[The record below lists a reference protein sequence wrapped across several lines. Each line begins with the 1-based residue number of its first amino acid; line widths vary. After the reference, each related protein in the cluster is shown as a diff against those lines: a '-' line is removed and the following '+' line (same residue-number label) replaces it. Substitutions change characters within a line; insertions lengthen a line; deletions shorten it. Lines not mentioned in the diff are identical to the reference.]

1 MMSWIRR
8 LNEYGISNRVIL
20 LLFGLSLFAM
30 AAQIVGLGIF
40 LPIFEYIFQSG
51 PTDSVNESQSPLL
64 NYINLFINA
73 VGLKASLE
81 SLLVS
86 AFLFYLISQIA
97 IFTIAYINAYYLG
110 KIIKTM
116 RDRFIRYY
124 LDADSE
130 YYDQVKIGD
139 FINISTSE
147 LEWAAVG
154 VIAPIKLMVSVVSAV
169 GSIVILLMLSYE
181 LTFYI
186 SLIIILILPY
196 PLSLISKTTKVGK
209 LNTEFNSSLVSFL
222 LDRLRSPRLVRL
234 SGTRISEVNEYS
246 LITENQR
253 VLTLKLHLLKE
264 KVGLIFEP
272 AIIFASLIVLYIALT
287 FLGMSSSSILLFM
300 VITVRLVPIL
310 RAILVQKQSIN
321 RTKGPIDSIDSLLK
335 EMKLKTESDFNY
347 KPINESIEK
356 FQYVENIK
364 LHDVSYFY
372 SNSSENAISKISLF
386 FNKQT
391 INAIIGP
398 SGSGKST
405 LIDIISTYRR
415 PSLGKV
421 LFNDLEYNGSEIN
434 NLIAYVPQQ
443 PQIFDGKI
451 SDHISYGKKGKLL
464 KDIESASIL
473 SGIHQ
478 FIVSLED
485 GYESILNNNGDNL
498 SGGQR
503 YRLDMARA
511 LLSEAPILILD
522 EPTSALDY
530 KNKSN
535 FIITLNQI
543 RKKTNKIIIV
553 ITHDFSIMSIFDSIV
568 LLDKGEMM
576 AQLNHSEL
584 VAKNAWYREGTKNI
598 KEVGLDD

>member
-1 MMSWIRR
+1 MIWIKR
-8 LNEYGISNRVIL
+8 LNEYGVSNWVII

-30 AAQIVGLGIF
+30 LAQMIGLGIF

-51 PTDSVNESQSPLL
+51 SSDSVNESQSLLL
-64 NYINLFINA
+64 NYINSFINA
-73 VGLKASLE
+73 VGLKTSLE

-97 IFTIAYINAYYLG
+97 IFIIAYVNAYYLG
-110 KIIKTM
+110 KIIKIV

-124 LDADSE
+124 LDSDSE

-154 VIAPIKLMVSVVSAV
+154 VIAPIKLMVSIVSAM
-169 GSIVILLMLSYE
+169 GSIIILLMLSYE
-181 LTFYI
+181 LTLYI
-186 SLIIILILPY
+186 GLIIMIILPY
-196 PLSLISKTTKVGK
+196 PVSLIAKTTKVGK

-234 SGTRISEVNEYS
+234 SGTRDSEVKEYS
-246 LITENQR
+246 QITEKQR
-253 VLTLKLHLLKE
+253 ALTLKLHLLKE
-264 KVGLIFEP
+264 KVGLSFEP
-272 AIIFASLIVLYIALT
+272 AIIFAALIVLYIAMT
-287 FLGMSSSSILLFM
+287 FLGMSSSSIILFM
-300 VITVRLVPIL
+300 IITVRLVPIL

-335 EMKLKTESDFNY
+335 EMKQKTKKDFHSKQVNT
-347 KPINESIEK
+347 NLDK
-356 FQYVENIK
+356 FKYIENIK

-372 SNSSENAISKISLF
+372 SDTSESAISKISLL

-405 LIDIISTYRR
+405 LIDIISTYRK

-434 NLIAYVPQQ
+434 NLISYVPQQ

-451 SDHISYGKKGKLL
+451 IDHISYGKEGKLL

-478 FIVSLED
+478 FIISLER
-485 GYESILNNNGDNL
+485 GYETSLNNNGDNL

-511 LLSEAPILILD
+511 LYSQSPILILD

-530 KNKSN
+530 ENKRN
-535 FIITLNQI
+535 FLSTLNQI
-543 RKKTNKIIIV
+543 RKETKKIIIV

-568 LLDKGEMM
+568 LLDKGEMIS
-576 AQLNHSEL
+576 QSGHSEL
-584 VAKNAWYREGTKNI
+584 LGKSLWYKEGTKTN
-598 KEVGLDD
+598 KEVFFDK

>member
-1 MMSWIRR
+1 MIWIRR
-8 LNEYGISNRVIL
+8 LNEYGVSNRVIL

-30 AAQIVGLGIF
+30 AAHIVGLGIF

-51 PTDSVNESQSPLL
+51 LTQSVDESPSILL
-64 NYINLFINA
+64 NFINIIINTI
-73 VGLKASLE
+73 GLKASLE
-81 SLLVS
+81 SLLIS
-86 AFLFYLISQIA
+86 AFLFYLVSQIA
-97 IFTIAYINAYYLG
+97 IFVIAYINAYYLG
-110 KIIKTM
+110 KIIKTV
-116 RDRFIRYY
+116 RDRFIQHY

-130 YYDQVKIGD
+130 YYDRVKIGD

-154 VIAPIKLMVSVVSAV
+154 VIAPIKLMVSIVSAI
-169 GSIVILLMLSYE
+169 GSIIVLLLLSYE

-186 SLIIILILPY
+186 SIIVIIILPY

-209 LNTEFNSSLVSFL
+209 QNTEFNSSLVSFL

-234 SGTRISEVNEYS
+234 SGTRNSEVKEYS
-246 LITENQR
+246 LITEKQR
-253 VLTLKLHLLKE
+253 GLTLKLHLLKE
-264 KVGLIFEP
+264 KVGLTFEP
-272 AIIFASLIVLYIALT
+272 AFIFAALIVLYVALT
-287 FLGMSSSSILLFM
+287 FLGMQSSSIILFM

-310 RAILVQKQSIN
+310 RGILVQKQSIN
-321 RTKGPIDSIDSLLK
+321 RTKGPIESIDSLLK
-335 EMKLKTESDFNY
+335 EMKLKSQKDIIPNQKNEHLIELNY
-347 KPINESIEK
+347 I
-356 FQYVENIK
+356 ENIK
-364 LHDVSYFY
+364 LHNVSYSY
-372 SNSSENAISKISLF
+372 SSEGLSALSNISLG
-386 FNKQT
+386 FNKGT

-451 SDHISYGKKGKLL
+451 IDHISYGKKGKLL

-478 FIVSLED
+478 FIVSLVD

-568 LLDKGEMM
+568 LLEEGEMI
-576 AQLNHSEL
+576 AQSNHSEL
-584 VAKNAWYREGTKNI
+584 VVKSPWYREGTKNI
-598 KEVGLDD
+598 KEVSLDN

>member
-1 MMSWIRR
+1 MIWIRR
-8 LNEYGISNRVIL
+8 LNEYGVSNRVIL

-51 PTDSVNESQSPLL
+51 LTQSVDESPSILL
-64 NYINLFINA
+64 NFINIIINTI
-73 VGLKASLE
+73 GLKASLE
-81 SLLVS
+81 SLLIS
-86 AFLFYLISQIA
+86 AFLFYLVSQIA
-97 IFTIAYINAYYLG
+97 IFVIAYINAYYLG
-110 KIIKTM
+110 KIIKTV
-116 RDRFIRYY
+116 RDRFIQHY

-130 YYDQVKIGD
+130 YYDRVKIGD

-154 VIAPIKLMVSVVSAV
+154 VIAPIKLMVSIVSAI
-169 GSIVILLMLSYE
+169 GSIIVLLLLSYE

-186 SLIIILILPY
+186 SIIVIIILPY

-209 LNTEFNSSLVSFL
+209 QNTEFNSSLVSFL

-234 SGTRISEVNEYS
+234 SGTRNSEVKEYS
-246 LITENQR
+246 LITEKQR
-253 VLTLKLHLLKE
+253 GLTLKLHLLKE
-264 KVGLIFEP
+264 KVGLTFEP
-272 AIIFASLIVLYIALT
+272 AIIFAALIVLYVALT
-287 FLGMSSSSILLFM
+287 FLGMQSSSIILFM

-310 RAILVQKQSIN
+310 RGILVQKQSIN
-321 RTKGPIDSIDSLLK
+321 RTKGPIESIDSLLK
-335 EMKLKTESDFNY
+335 EMKLKSQKDIIPNQKNEHLIELNY
-347 KPINESIEK
+347 I
-356 FQYVENIK
+356 ENIK
-364 LHDVSYFY
+364 LHNVSYSY
-372 SNSSENAISKISLF
+372 SSEGLSALSNISLG
-386 FNKQT
+386 FNKGT

-451 SDHISYGKKGKLL
+451 IDHISYGKKGKLL

-478 FIVSLED
+478 FIVSLVD
-485 GYESILNNNGDNL
+485 GYESILNNNGC
-498 SGGQR
+498 
-503 YRLDMARA
+503 
-511 LLSEAPILILD
+511 LLYTSDAAD
-522 EPTSALDY
+522 E
-530 KNKSN
+530 
-535 FIITLNQI
+535 
-543 RKKTNKIIIV
+543 
-553 ITHDFSIMSIFDSIV
+553 
-568 LLDKGEMM
+568 
-576 AQLNHSEL
+576 
-584 VAKNAWYREGTKNI
+584 
-598 KEVGLDD
+598 

>member
-1 MMSWIRR
+1 MIWIKR
-8 LNEYGISNRVIL
+8 LNEYGVSNWVII

-30 AAQIVGLGIF
+30 LAQMIGLGIF

-51 PTDSVNESQSPLL
+51 SSDSVNESQSLLL
-64 NYINLFINA
+64 NYINSFINA
-73 VGLKASLE
+73 VGLKTSLE

-97 IFTIAYINAYYLG
+97 IFIIAYVNAYYLG
-110 KIIKTM
+110 KIIKTV

-154 VIAPIKLMVSVVSAV
+154 VIAPIKLMVSIVSAI
-169 GSIVILLMLSYE
+169 GSIIILLMLSYE
-181 LTFYI
+181 LTLYI
-186 SLIIILILPY
+186 GLIIMIILPY
-196 PLSLISKTTKVGK
+196 PLSLIAKTTKVGK

-234 SGTRISEVNEYS
+234 SGTRDSEVKEYS
-246 LITENQR
+246 EITEKQR
-253 VLTLKLHLLKE
+253 TLTLKLHLLKE
-264 KVGLIFEP
+264 KVGLTFEP
-272 AIIFASLIVLYIALT
+272 AIIFAALIVLYIAMN

-335 EMKLKTESDFNY
+335 EMKQKTKKDFYSKQVN
-347 KPINESIEK
+347 KSPDK
-356 FQYVENIK
+356 FKYIENIK
-364 LHDVSYFY
+364 LNDVSYFY
-372 SNSSENAISKISLF
+372 SDTSESAISKISLL

-405 LIDIISTYRR
+405 LIDIISTYRK

-421 LFNDLEYNGSEIN
+421 LFNDLEYKGSEIN
-434 NLIAYVPQQ
+434 NLISYVPQQ

-451 SDHISYGKKGKLL
+451 IDHISYGKEGKLL

-478 FIVSLED
+478 FIISLES
-485 GYESILNNNGDNL
+485 GYETTLNNNGDNL

-511 LLSEAPILILD
+511 LYSQSPILILD

-530 KNKSN
+530 ENKRN
-535 FIITLNQI
+535 FLSTLNQI
-543 RKKTNKIIIV
+543 RKETKKIIIV

-568 LLDKGEMM
+568 LLDKGEMIS
-576 AQLNHSEL
+576 QSGHSEL
-584 VAKNAWYREGTKNI
+584 LGKSSWYKEGTKNN
-598 KEVGLDD
+598 KEVFFDK

>member
-1 MMSWIRR
+1 MIWIRR
-8 LNEYGISNRVIL
+8 LNEYGVSNGVIL

-51 PTDSVNESQSPLL
+51 LTQSVDESQSILL
-64 NYINLFINA
+64 NFINIIINTI
-73 VGLKASLE
+73 GLKTSLE
-81 SLLVS
+81 SLLIS
-86 AFLFYLISQIA
+86 AFLFYLVSQVA
-97 IFTIAYINAYYLG
+97 VFVIAYINAYYLG
-110 KIIKTM
+110 KIIKTV
-116 RDRFIRYY
+116 RDRFIQYY

-130 YYDQVKIGD
+130 YYDRVKIGD

-147 LEWAAVG
+147 LEWAAIG
-154 VIAPIKLMVSVVSAV
+154 VIAPIKLMVSIVSAF
-169 GSIVILLMLSYE
+169 GSIIVLLLLSYE

-186 SLIIILILPY
+186 SIIVIIILPY

-209 LNTEFNSSLVSFL
+209 QNTEFNSSLVSFL

-234 SGTRISEVNEYS
+234 SGTRNSEVKEYS
-246 LITENQR
+246 LITEKQR
-253 VLTLKLHLLKE
+253 GLTLKLHLLKE
-264 KVGLIFEP
+264 KVGLTFEP
-272 AIIFASLIVLYIALT
+272 AIIFAALIVLYVALT
-287 FLGMSSSSILLFM
+287 FLGMQSSSIILFM

-321 RTKGPIDSIDSLLK
+321 RTRGPIESIDSLLK
-335 EMKLKTESDFNY
+335 EMKLETQKEIVSNQ
-347 KPINESIEK
+347 KNESSIE
-356 FQYVENIK
+356 VNSIGNIK
-364 LHDVSYFY
+364 LKDVSYSY
-372 SNSSENAISKISLF
+372 SNEGLSAISNISLV
-386 FNKQT
+386 FNKGT

-405 LIDIISTYRR
+405 LIDIISTYRK
-415 PSLGKV
+415 PNNGQV
-421 LFNDLEYNGSEIN
+421 LFDNFAFNSTQIN
-434 NLIAYVPQQ
+434 KLIAYVPQQ
-443 PQIFDGKI
+443 PQIFDGEI
-451 SDHISYGKKGKLL
+451 LEHISYGNKNQS
-464 KDIESASIL
+464 IENIEAAAKL

-478 FIVSLED
+478 FILSLEN

-530 KNKSN
+530 ENKGN

-543 RKKTNKIIIV
+543 RNETNKIIIV

-568 LLDKGEMM
+568 LLEKGEMI
-576 AQLNHSEL
+576 AQSSHTEL
-584 VAKNAWYREGTKNI
+584 VIKSRWYREGTKNI
-598 KEVGLDD
+598 KEVSFDN